1 MTGIITVGWLL
12 DSGMDAN
19 PAFKVRLSQWLR
31 QNVAKEPKAW
41 LHSTNQTFLQWFDK
55 IYSGSSS
62 RLELAVWIGLFLS
75 PVTLAFQRVGFGIG
89 SLQAAELLIVAI
101 LVAFAYAAIAFG
113 AIVTDNIG
121 AVFACIFG
129 VIVGGIFAGLFGV
142 SGGAVGGVIF
152 GVIFSG
158 VFGVGGFIGGAIIE
172 MGIRDQTNRW
182 AITGLVLG
190 LIIGGIFGAVGGA
203 IIVGGIDAGIVG
215 TVIFGSIF
223 GGIFGGIVA
232 VFGVDELGDRE
243 STGGINPLKAMLW
256 SEAFLCV
263 IGCLVQDTGR
273 SFVNAIYADPKV
285 LAFVAFNV
293 FADGVSLLETRWV
306 LQRGATGSLKVL
318 AGLVVL
324 DLVASGLIYL
334 ILPTILWPQ
343 LLEFWDAVRFQG
355 ERPWLGILFWTTFST
370 SVLFYLFVA
379 AALMVRPLAWGF
391 SWFGWLSRPFDL
403 EAHPV
408 KCLAVAM
415 ALVVTVLFSV
425 VGIIQFV

>member
-41 LHSTNQTFLQWFDK
+41 LHSANQTFLQWFDK

-223 GGIFGGIVA
+223 GGIFGGISA
-232 VFGVDELGDRE
+232 
-243 STGGINPLKAMLW
+243 
-256 SEAFLCV
+256 
-263 IGCLVQDTGR
+263 
-273 SFVNAIYADPKV
+273 
-285 LAFVAFNV
+285 
-293 FADGVSLLETRWV
+293 
-306 LQRGATGSLKVL
+306 GS
-318 AGLVVL
+318 
-324 DLVASGLIYL
+324 
-334 ILPTILWPQ
+334 
-343 LLEFWDAVRFQG
+343 
-355 ERPWLGILFWTTFST
+355 
-370 SVLFYLFVA
+370 
-379 AALMVRPLAWGF
+379 
-391 SWFGWLSRPFDL
+391 
-403 EAHPV
+403 
-408 KCLAVAM
+408 
-415 ALVVTVLFSV
+415 
-425 VGIIQFV
+425 

>member
-41 LHSTNQTFLQWFDK
+41 LHSANQTFLQWFDK

-152 GVIFSG
+152 SG

-172 MGIRDQTNRW
+172 MGIRD
-182 AITGLVLG
+182 
-190 LIIGGIFGAVGGA
+190 
-203 IIVGGIDAGIVG
+203 
-215 TVIFGSIF
+215 
-223 GGIFGGIVA
+223 
-232 VFGVDELGDRE
+232 
-243 STGGINPLKAMLW
+243 
-256 SEAFLCV
+256 
-263 IGCLVQDTGR
+263 
-273 SFVNAIYADPKV
+273 
-285 LAFVAFNV
+285 
-293 FADGVSLLETRWV
+293 
-306 LQRGATGSLKVL
+306 
-318 AGLVVL
+318 
-324 DLVASGLIYL
+324 
-334 ILPTILWPQ
+334 
-343 LLEFWDAVRFQG
+343 
-355 ERPWLGILFWTTFST
+355 
-370 SVLFYLFVA
+370 
-379 AALMVRPLAWGF
+379 
-391 SWFGWLSRPFDL
+391 
-403 EAHPV
+403 
-408 KCLAVAM
+408 
-415 ALVVTVLFSV
+415 
-425 VGIIQFV
+425 